1 MKRLFVTINI
11 GPSVDDDVPYRIPSS
26 WDKVVFTDR
35 PHLYPEFECIGVSAD
50 GYPDAI
56 VAKQI
61 KWNIAEIYS
70 NYDVIIYADR
80 NIAVGNLD
88 KQLDQIDFD
97 TYDMALI
104 KHRSSFSIAD
114 EIDLCRKCDRWSN
127 HMMEWVKMA
136 SYSGFDITEKRPM
149 YANGIMIFKPTD
161 LVRDIHG
168 RVSWAM
174 QYITRDQVVFPM
186 FNSIQPIPI
195 QGLDW
200 STFNNSIF
208 KINNIH

>member
-1 MKRLFVTINI
+1 
-11 GPSVDDDVPYRIPSS
+11 
-26 WDKVVFTDR
+26 
-35 PHLYPEFECIGVSAD
+35 
-50 GYPDAI
+50 
-56 VAKQI
+56 
-61 KWNIAEIYS
+61 
-70 NYDVIIYADR
+70 
-80 NIAVGNLD
+80 
-88 KQLDQIDFD
+88 
-97 TYDMALI
+97 
-104 KHRSSFSIAD
+104 
-114 EIDLCRKCDRWSN
+114 
-127 HMMEWVKMA
+127 MMEWVKMA
-136 SYSGFDITEKRPM
+136 SYSGLDITEKRPM